1 MMNETNYLESVKNGE
16 MFLSDGTQKSIPHW
30 GDPAWT
36 HLFCVRHAE
45 KDRATMANPNLS
57 ALGQAR
63 AERLGR
69 MLSEAAL
76 DLVYTTD
83 FLRTRQTAEP
93 SVRRAHTLP
102 MITYDPREQNE
113 WIESL
118 IADHPGKKCL
128 IVGHQDNIP
137 MLINHLKGEGFGF
150 DYIEDFEFG
159 HFYVV
164 ATQAVAQS
172 EILELRY

>member
-1 MMNETNYLESVKNGE
+1 MNETNYLESVKNGE
-16 MFLSDGTQKSIPHW
+16 MLFADGAKKSIPHW

-36 HLFCVRHAE
+36 HFFCARHAE
-45 KDRATMANPNLS
+45 KDRDPLSNPELS

-69 MLSEAAL
+69 ILSEADL
-76 DLVYTTD
+76 DGVCSTD

-102 MITYDPREQNE
+102 MISYEAREQNE

-118 IADHPGKKCL
+118 IAENAGKKYL

-137 MLINHLKGEGFGF
+137 MLVNHLQGEDFEF
-150 DYIEDFEFG
+150 DYILDFEFG

-164 ATQAVAQS
+164 ATQGVGQS
-172 EILELRY
+172 EIQEFRY